1 MFATGI
7 SAVYEMATQQP
18 HVEYAKQIAELV
30 SPYNNAPN
38 GYFPS
43 AMIVTATQTG
53 SFDYMKTKY
62 DLQPVKDKDGAALI
76 VKKGEPT
83 YGGYQWTFGSK
94 EGKIAFL
101 TDSFLMTSF
110 GAERSL
116 KDWAA
121 ATAIANG
128 EDPKN
133 AELKKNKEG
142 NWVLYLA
149 GAQTTMAS
157 PEWIT
162 AQEELARQ
170 LSRELAAAKA
180 GKGDTPIERFKMTQ
194 E

>member
-1 MFATGI
+1 MSEVFDALLRQSRKGGL
-7 SAVYEMATQQP
+7 
-18 HVEYAKQIAELV
+18 KLQIR
-30 SPYNNAPN
+30 N
-38 GYFPS
+38 
-43 AMIVTATQTG
+43 
-53 SFDYMKTKY
+53 YMKTKY